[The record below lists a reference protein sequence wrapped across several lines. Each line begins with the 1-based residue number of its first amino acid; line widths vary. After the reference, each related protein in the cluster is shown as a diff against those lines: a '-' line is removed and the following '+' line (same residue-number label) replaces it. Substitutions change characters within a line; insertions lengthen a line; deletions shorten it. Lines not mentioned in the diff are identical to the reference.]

1 MSLIAVLCAKICSTF
16 LPLGKKLG
24 TKLGSQ
30 DHLAV
35 IVCLSQCL
43 NQGTDFSRNLEW
55 TENH

>member
-1 MSLIAVLCAKICSTF
+1 MSLTAVLHAKICSTI

-24 TKLGSQ
+24 IKLGSQ

-43 NQGTDFSRNLEW
+43 NQGTDFSQNLEW
-55 TENH
+55 TGCH